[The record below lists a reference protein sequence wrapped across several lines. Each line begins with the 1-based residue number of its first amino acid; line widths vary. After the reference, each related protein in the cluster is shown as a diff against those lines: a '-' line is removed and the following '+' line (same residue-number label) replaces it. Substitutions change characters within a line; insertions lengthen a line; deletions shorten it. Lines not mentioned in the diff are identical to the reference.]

1 MCLVFFT
8 FTYHI
13 DGMVKVIPLH
23 KLLSP
28 AAYEAEVR
36 DRARFSHMVHILD
49 HATIDR
55 ENRRI
60 TRPMILRTL
69 RKGQVVGKPKWDA
82 PHGTWVGKMRR
93 IGTGVDM
100 TVVCA
105 LKEGV
110 LTITVVT
117 VYGRPEK

>member
-1 MCLVFFT
+1 MKGKT
-8 FTYHI
+8 PA
-13 DGMVKVIPLH
+13 VIPLMT
-23 KLLSP
+23 
-28 AAYEAEVR
+28 AQTFEAQVK
-36 DRARFSHMVHILD
+36 DCARFSHMVHILD
-49 HATIDR
+49 HVTADR
-55 ENRRI
+55 ANRRI
-60 TRPMILRTL
+60 TRLMILRTL
-69 RKGQVVGKPKWDA
+69 RKGQIVGSPKWDA